1 MRKWKLRWFS
11 VVLAAVLMASVVPN
25 SLRVYAAEEGE
36 LTQYCFLYIQNP
48 NSTNLMRE
56 NQQWRDYRVCNYAYN
71 LGNGWF
77 FAFNIGWLFPSEN
90 MEGDGLVDTIRQSIE
105 KKVVPDELL
114 EARGAYGSGPYAHP
128 GMHDPEQFPP
138 VFWYRGK
145 TVPPEEMKDT
155 ALSAQS
161 LNKIGYP
168 VIEADGSNV
177 FLEEKARV
185 EEAYGAIW
193 PNGIEYSG
201 EVRTYETVVT
211 VPQGAAAHCIAYS
224 NEDDLQTVNGSLN
237 PTYTYDEYV
246 EAFGEEPPLPPGWE
260 YEKEDKKELAAL
272 LRDIGVNYYPY
283 SRSFTE
289 DSWKPLE
296 TAFYAGIDVYPPLP
310 SCPQS
315 PWRQARGR
323 QSLKTGQWW

>member
-56 NQQWRDYRVCNYAYN
+56 NQQWRDYRVCNYAYD

-161 LNKIGYP
+161 LNWI
-168 VIEADGSNV
+168 
-177 FLEEKARV
+177 
-185 EEAYGAIW
+185 
-193 PNGIEYSG
+193 
-201 EVRTYETVVT
+201 
-211 VPQGAAAHCIAYS
+211 
-224 NEDDLQTVNGSLN
+224 
-237 PTYTYDEYV
+237 
-246 EAFGEEPPLPPGWE
+246 
-260 YEKEDKKELAAL
+260 
-272 LRDIGVNYYPY
+272 
-283 SRSFTE
+283 SR
-289 DSWKPLE
+289 
-296 TAFYAGIDVYPPLP
+296 Y
-310 SCPQS
+310 
-315 PWRQARGR
+315 
-323 QSLKTGQWW
+323 